1 MMNKHLQTVIAV
13 LIGLVVFAGA
23 GFFILS
29 GHHQGSAIAT
39 AAPVPSAV
47 AAQPRA
53 VPIDSTKCVAQT
65 EWMRSHH
72 MQLLNQ
78 WRFDSVR
85 HGNRTYVTRGGQRF
99 DKSLN
104 TCLGCHNSNPM
115 FCFMC
120 HQYANVKPTC
130 WNCHISPMESTK

>member
-1 MMNKHLQTVIAV
+1 MNKHLQTMIAL

-23 GFFILS
+23 ALFMLA
-29 GHHQGSAIAT
+29 GHHGALPAT
-39 AAPVPSAV
+39 AAPAPSAT
-47 AAQPRA
+47 A
-53 VPIDSTKCVAQT
+53 VPAKAVPVDSTRCIAQT
-65 EWMRSHH
+65 EWMRAHH
-72 MQLLNQ
+72 MQVLNQ

-85 HGNRTYVTRGGQRF
+85 HGNRSYVTRDGRRF